1 MIGGPSCAV
10 PAERLSVTDAG
21 DEGERRKVRLLV
33 LAHQAV
39 ETGKSPAS
47 RAALILKGAN
57 GVNP

>member
-47 RAALILKGAN
+47 RAALALR
-57 GVNP
+57 VES